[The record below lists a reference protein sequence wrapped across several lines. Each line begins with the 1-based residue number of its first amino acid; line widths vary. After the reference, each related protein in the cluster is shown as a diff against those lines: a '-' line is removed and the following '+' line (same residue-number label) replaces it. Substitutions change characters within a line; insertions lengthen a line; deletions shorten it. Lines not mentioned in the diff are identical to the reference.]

1 MSKTEQTHRQKL
13 RNDAIFEC
21 QLKILN
27 GMCSLQITGFDL
39 IRKISCNRIIL
50 LCTLDRWV
58 NGMFEVTFIDKC
70 VILWIITL
78 LLLLLG

>member
-1 MSKTEQTHRQKL
+1 
-13 RNDAIFEC
+13 
-21 QLKILN
+21 
-27 GMCSLQITGFDL
+27 MCSLQITGFDL

-70 VILWIITL
+70 VILWIIIL